1 MEFRR
6 DDLARLSLFGELR
19 TSITKAARRGL
30 AGAWR
35 APGDGGGT
43 VGIGLTRTRH
53 RLVAYADGRWRSDS
67 VALQEIPA
75 TVCRGYSVGVARL
88 PETETPRLARR
99 VLFAFVLTF
108 IFSRAIVFLIM
119 SRRIPLLYLNLR
131 GTHVHHLSYG
141 ITLLAVAGGYL
152 LFKRPGAVA
161 ARRVALLYGVGL
173 ALTYDEFGMWL
184 HLGGSYWQRASVDA
198 VIVVACFL
206 AILAFARSIVRIE
219 TRHRWALA
227 VIVFAIVGFG
237 VVLVVAGKE
246 IGKTEGARLRELEI
260 SSTP

>member
-1 MEFRR
+1 
-6 DDLARLSLFGELR
+6 
-19 TSITKAARRGL
+19 
-30 AGAWR
+30 
-35 APGDGGGT
+35 
-43 VGIGLTRTRH
+43 
-53 RLVAYADGRWRSDS
+53 
-67 VALQEIPA
+67 
-75 TVCRGYSVGVARL
+75 
-88 PETETPRLARR
+88 
-99 VLFAFVLTF
+99 
-108 IFSRAIVFLIM
+108 M

-141 ITLLAVAGGYL
+141 ITLLAVTGGYL